1 MACCRECRHWDAEY
15 FKRYSDPGR
24 HGICGAIHDE
34 WDTDNVDEA
43 PAWIQLQGA
52 GAILAT
58 LPDFRCSLFAPCEDE
73 PSS

>member
-1 MACCRECRHWDAEY
+1 M
-15 FKRYSDPGR
+15 
-24 HGICGAIHDE
+24 
-34 WDTDNVDEA
+34 DEA